1 MSNGVHSRLKI
12 LAKMTTTLETP
23 DLPTFT
29 IFIVVF
35 FGGAGLNRCIAPLR
49 GVAGDPGCL

>member
-1 MSNGVHSRLKI
+1 
-12 LAKMTTTLETP
+12 MTTTLETP